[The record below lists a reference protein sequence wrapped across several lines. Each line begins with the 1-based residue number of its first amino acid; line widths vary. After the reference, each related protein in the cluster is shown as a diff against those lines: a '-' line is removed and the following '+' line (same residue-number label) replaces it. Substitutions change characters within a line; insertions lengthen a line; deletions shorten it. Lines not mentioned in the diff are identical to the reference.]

1 MSDQSAKH
9 QMSVQTK
16 INIAVVSVLFVVMSA
31 SLLFSAFNEKRLI
44 LEVVEQQTKDTA
56 DSYFDGINTMMLTGT
71 MAQRNV
77 LRDKVLARPGVTD
90 ARILRTEGV
99 NSVYGPGYAYQ
110 TPVDELDRRALAGEQ
125 VMELTEDRN
134 GRLLTVI
141 NPLYAEKDYRGT
153 NCLTCHVVEEDSVL
167 GAVRISYSLDAL
179 DQQVARNLMVSAG
192 IQLLLLLAGVAVM
205 MFIVRTTVIRRIHA
219 MRHTMEAIAQDDDLS
234 HSVEVGPRDEVGAMG
249 QAFNHMIARFKQS
262 MHAVSDV
269 TRDLHEVSDQVA
281 NVAETTL
288 KAVVEQRTE
297 TDMVAS
303 AMNEMSTTVQEV
315 ARNTAQTAEASQGA
329 DDESKAGV
337 LVAEEAIRG
346 IEELIVE
353 IESAAQVVQQVEADT
368 ESISAVLDVIQGIAE
383 QTNLLALNAAIE
395 AARAGEQG
403 RGFAVVADE
412 VRTLASRTQNS
423 TEEIQDMIER
433 LQNGVKRAV
442 GAMTAAQER
451 AKVGSECVE
460 KASQSL
466 HVIAAEVTT
475 INDMNTQVATA
486 AEEQSAVAEEINRN
500 ITTISDIADNTS
512 SGATQTAQ
520 SSEELVRL
528 AAELQRLVS
537 QFKLK

>member
-1 MSDQSAKH
+1 
-9 QMSVQTK
+9 
-16 INIAVVSVLFVVMSA
+16 
-31 SLLFSAFNEKRLI
+31 
-44 LEVVEQQTKDTA
+44 
-56 DSYFDGINTMMLTGT
+56 
-71 MAQRNV
+71 
-77 LRDKVLARPGVTD
+77 
-90 ARILRTEGV
+90 
-99 NSVYGPGYAYQ
+99 
-110 TPVDELDRRALAGEQ
+110 
-125 VMELTEDRN
+125 
-134 GRLLTVI
+134 
-141 NPLYAEKDYRGT
+141 
-153 NCLTCHVVEEDSVL
+153 
-167 GAVRISYSLDAL
+167 
-179 DQQVARNLMVSAG
+179 
-192 IQLLLLLAGVAVM
+192 
-205 MFIVRTTVIRRIHA
+205 
-219 MRHTMEAIAQDDDLS
+219 
-234 HSVEVGPRDEVGAMG
+234 
-249 QAFNHMIARFKQS
+249 
-262 MHAVSDV
+262 
-269 TRDLHEVSDQVA
+269 DLHEVSDQVA

-442 GAMTAAQER
+442 GAMTDAQER

-500 ITTISDIADNTS
+500 ITTISDI
-512 SGATQTAQ
+512 
-520 SSEELVRL
+520 
-528 AAELQRLVS
+528 
-537 QFKLK
+537 

>member
-1 MSDQSAKH
+1 
-9 QMSVQTK
+9 
-16 INIAVVSVLFVVMSA
+16 
-31 SLLFSAFNEKRLI
+31 
-44 LEVVEQQTKDTA
+44 
-56 DSYFDGINTMMLTGT
+56 
-71 MAQRNV
+71 
-77 LRDKVLARPGVTD
+77 
-90 ARILRTEGV
+90 
-99 NSVYGPGYAYQ
+99 
-110 TPVDELDRRALAGEQ
+110 AGEQ

-153 NCLTCHVVEEDSVL
+153 NCLTCHVVEEDSVM
-167 GAVRISYSLDAL
+167 GAVSISYSLDAL
-179 DQQVARNLMVSAG
+179 DQQVSRNLMVSAG

-368 ESISAVLDVIQGIAE
+368 ESISAVLDVIQG
-383 QTNLLALNAAIE
+383 
-395 AARAGEQG
+395 
-403 RGFAVVADE
+403 
-412 VRTLASRTQNS
+412 
-423 TEEIQDMIER
+423 
-433 LQNGVKRAV
+433 
-442 GAMTAAQER
+442 
-451 AKVGSECVE
+451 
-460 KASQSL
+460 
-466 HVIAAEVTT
+466 
-475 INDMNTQVATA
+475 
-486 AEEQSAVAEEINRN
+486 
-500 ITTISDIADNTS
+500 
-512 SGATQTAQ
+512 
-520 SSEELVRL
+520 
-528 AAELQRLVS
+528 
-537 QFKLK
+537 